1 MKPTQ
6 APSHRYA
13 TPKLPVIKEA
23 LDKLIQIGQL
33 VLVNQPT
40 PWILYMVVRD
50 QRTATANKPDK
61 VRICLHPLQ
70 TVNKAIIRPV
80 YSIPSLEENIHRFHQ
95 AKIFFVFDIK
105 DAFQT
110 TELTLESSLLTTMY
124 TPWGRYRW
132 TPLPFGISSAPKQFH
147 RRLYD
152 VLGGMKGVVNIAD
165 DIIVIGQGECLE
177 YITKD
182 HDRTIL
188 NLQARLSQHNLK
200 LNPHKIQFKT

>member
-40 PWILYMVVRD
+40 PWIRYMVLRD

-110 TELTLESSLLTTMY
+110 TELTLESSLLTTRY

-165 DIIVIGQGECLE
+165 DIIVIGQGESLE

-182 HDRTIL
+182 YDRTIL

-200 LNPHKIQFKT
+200 LNPHKIQLKT

>member
-13 TPKLPVIKEA
+13 TPKLPIIKEA
-23 LDKLIQIGQL
+23 LDKLIQIGQA

-40 PWILYMVVRD
+40 PWIFYMVVRD

-61 VRICLHPLQ
+61 VRICLHPSQ

-105 DAFQT
+105 ERFK
-110 TELTLESSLLTTMY
+110 
-124 TPWGRYRW
+124 
-132 TPLPFGISSAPKQFH
+132 PLS
-147 RRLYD
+147 
-152 VLGGMKGVVNIAD
+152 
-165 DIIVIGQGECLE
+165 
-177 YITKD
+177 
-182 HDRTIL
+182 
-188 NLQARLSQHNLK
+188 
-200 LNPHKIQFKT
+200 